1 MYLNLSTFSD
11 LSKYTNGRLYY
22 YPKFSSDSDGI
33 KLDTEFSSTLTAK
46 IAWEAVGWIRTSH
59 GYTQIGTFGNYLV
72 KKNT

>member
-46 IAWEAVGWIRTSH
+46 IAWEAVG
-59 GYTQIGTFGNYLV
+59 
-72 KKNT
+72 